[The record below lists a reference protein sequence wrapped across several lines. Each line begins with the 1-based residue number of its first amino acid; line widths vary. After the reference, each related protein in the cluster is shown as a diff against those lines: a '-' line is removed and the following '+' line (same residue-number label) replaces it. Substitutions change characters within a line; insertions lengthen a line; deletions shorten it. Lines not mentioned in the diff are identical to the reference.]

1 MPLFSEVLNL
11 HCTGW
16 AVSGPLFSEVLAL
29 HCLNRAVMY
38 RFWPSIGTPLRV
50 AYLGQGQSRAMDM
63 APEGRARL
71 ALGKPRGGSA
81 TCT

>member
-1 MPLFSEVLNL
+1 MPLISDVLNSHCPGWAVLGPLSSEVL
-11 HCTGW
+11 
-16 AVSGPLFSEVLAL
+16 VLY
-29 HCLNRAVMY
+29 CLDRAVMY

-50 AYLGQGQSRAMDM
+50 AYLGQGQSRAVDR
-63 APEGRARL
+63 APEGRGRL

>member
-11 HCTGW
+11 HCPGW
-16 AVSGPLFSEVLAL
+16 AVLGPLFSEVLVL

-38 RFWPSIGTPLRV
+38 RFWPSIGTPVRV
-50 AYLGQGQSRAMDM
+50 EYLGQGQSRAVDR
-63 APEGRARL
+63 APGGRGRL
-71 ALGKPRGGSA
+71 ALGKPRGVSA